1 MAASLALASHSIFGN
16 LFKQLPK
23 SVVMLGNWK
32 PGILQWQFIILV
44 LCLHKLSGLI
54 RPPFHPRICVCRC
67 KVVYISVKVYL
78 TVSTSRN
85 LFLLSS
91 PFQQLQFYFHFPPP
105 CTSQHYWIPAIWAS
119 AQYVCEHACSVYERV
134 LLCTVRAC
142 VCECF
147 RVVKLAETAR
157 AAHRFS
163 RLHYSSPSEEWLRTM
178 LAKWTRLTLFL
189 PYSQCLYYHAIASL
203 FPLTSQFYPHFNCS
217 YMPSVMSLSRKHHDD
232 HSGVHV

>member
-1 MAASLALASHSIFGN
+1 MFVDVKLFTYLSRFILLSQPPAILSSFRLPSNNCSFIFISLLRALHSTTGS
-16 LFKQLPK
+16 LP
-23 SVVMLGNWK
+23 
-32 PGILQWQFIILV
+32 
-44 LCLHKLSGLI
+44 SG
-54 RPPFHPRICVCRC
+54 PWHSMCVSTR
-67 KVVYISVKVYL
+67 VVYMS
-78 TVSTSRN
+78 
-85 LFLLSS
+85 
-91 PFQQLQFYFHFPPP
+91 
-105 CTSQHYWIPAIWAS
+105 
-119 AQYVCEHACSVYERV
+119 
-134 LLCTVRAC
+134 AC

-203 FPLTSQFYPHFNCS
+203 FPLTSQFYPRFNCS